1 MLSAMIRMPD
11 PSPGCLMSA
20 AVHRL
25 PASGPDDVSA
35 LLDLVEAGGLDPA
48 RIVAVLGK
56 TEGNGCVNDF
66 TRGFASRALRD
77 VIARTSGRSP
87 EEVAANVALVM
98 SGGTEGGLSPHW
110 LVFEARPVA
119 SPAAD
124 GEPRLAIG
132 IAMTRTFLPEEIG
145 RLSQVEATAAAVSDA
160 MRRAAIEAPGDVH
173 YVQVKCPLL
182 TRPRIAEAQRRGRT
196 VATEDTYESM
206 ARSRGASALGVA
218 VALGEAGAGTPAS
231 DAAICRDWS
240 LWSARASTSAGIEL
254 MENQVMVLGNSRRWG
269 GDLAIGHGVMADA
282 LDLGGP
288 LSALAAVGIEAHG
301 QLGAEALDR
310 VAAVLAKAEP
320 SRSGLIRGRRHTML
334 DDSDIHATRHARAL
348 VGGVLAGLF
357 GSTELFVSGGAEHQG
372 PDGGGPVAVIARQA
386 TPS

>member
-1 MLSAMIRMPD
+1 MHDPFPD
-11 PSPGCLMSA
+11 SFMSA

-35 LLDLVEAGGLDPA
+35 LLGLIEAGRLDPA

-66 TRGFASRALRD
+66 TRGFASRAMKD
-77 VIARTSGRSP
+77 VIALTSGRSP

-98 SGGTEGGLSPHW
+98 SGGTEGGLAPHW
-110 LVFEARPVA
+110 LVFETRRSSSQPT
-119 SPAAD
+119 AA
-124 GEPRLAIG
+124 EPRLAIG
-132 IAMTRTFLPEEIG
+132 IAMTRAFLPEEIG
-145 RLSQVEATAAAVSDA
+145 RLPQVEATAAAVSEA
-160 MRRAAIEAPGDVH
+160 MRNAGIEGPSHVH

-182 TRPRIAEAQRRGRT
+182 TKSRIAEAERRGRT
-196 VATEDTYESM
+196 VTTEDTYESM

-218 VALGEAGAGTPAS
+218 VALGEAGAGTLAS
-231 DAAICRDWS
+231 DNVICRDWS

-254 MENQVMVLGNSRRWG
+254 MENQVMVFGNSRNWG

-282 LDLGGP
+282 LDVAGP
-288 LSALAAVGIEAHG
+288 LSALAAVGVEAHG
-301 QLGAEALDR
+301 QLGAEAQAR
-310 VAAVLAKAEP
+310 VVAVLAKAEP
-320 SRSGLIRGRRHTML
+320 SRTGLIRGCRHTML
-334 DDSDIHATRHARAL
+334 DDSDINATRHARAL

-386 TPS
+386 TPH